1 MIREGLRDTRASRLV
16 TKQFTRRTRVLLTVS
31 FVFVA
36 HVDALAVSC
45 VAESPSSL
53 SLSLPPPRPSC
64 SRVRQSRERE
74 RIYRKLFPLGLRLA
88 LAKGETCLNSW
99 II

>member
-45 VAESPSSL
+45 VAESPSSSL
-53 SLSLPPPRPSC
+53 SLSLPLAPLVPGFDKVAS
-64 SRVRQSRERE
+64 ERE
-74 RIYRKLFPLGLRLA
+74 FIGNCFLSG
-88 LAKGETCLNSW
+88 
-99 II
+99 

>member
-45 VAESPSSL
+45 VAESPSSSL
-53 SLSLPPPRPSC
+53 SLSLPAPSC

>member
-53 SLSLPPPRPSC
+53 SLSLPAPSC